1 MSAGALGAAE
11 PAGVAAELAGALVIP
26 HGAVVWAAA
35 MLWLVALLLAWPVP
49 VWLSRAAWPMRAP
62 VIALLVW
69 QGVGLAGGL
78 SMIGAL
84 ALTGLAIVPAL
95 PLGGAGPWVALL
107 PAVAFAIYLLAHLGV
122 TIVQVTRQRIRHLA
136 LLDLLSAPHPTR
148 ARTRVLDDA
157 VPVAYCLPRGVGS
170 VTVLSQGLL
179 DRLDAD
185 ELVAVIAHERA
196 HVEQRH
202 DLLLLAFRAW
212 RSALPWFPIAALADA
227 EVAALVEMLADDHAR
242 REVRDE
248 VLARAILAVGASGVQ
263 GAERHGAEW
272 HGGDRPGADAAG
284 AERAAAAGGAGA
296 ERAAAPD
303 ASGSTRGRDRF
314 RRLVA

>member
-1 MSAGALGAAE
+1 MTRIGAVVGSGLD
-11 PAGVAAELAGALVIP
+11 GALVIP
-26 HGAVVWAAA
+26 HETIVWGAV
-35 MLWLVALLLAWPVP
+35 LLGLVALALAWPVP
-49 VWLSRAAWPMRAP
+49 VAFSRAAWPMRAP
-62 VIALLVW
+62 VVALLLW
-69 QGVGLAGGL
+69 QAIGLAGGL
-78 SMIGAL
+78 SMIAAL
-84 ALTGLAIVPAL
+84 ALAGYAVAPGHPLLALVPA
-95 PLGGAGPWVALL
+95 A
-107 PAVAFAIYLLAHLGV
+107 AFTVYLLAHLGV
-122 TIVQVTRQRIRHLA
+122 TIAQVVRQRRRHHA
-136 LLDLLSAPHPTR
+136 LLDMLTSPHPTR

-212 RSALPWFPIAALADA
+212 RAALPWFPIAALAEA

-248 VLARAILAVGASGVQ
+248 VLARAILHVGATGVS
-263 GAERHGAEW
+263 GAEVV
-272 HGGDRPGADAAG
+272 
-284 AERAAAAGGAGA
+284 
-296 ERAAAPD
+296 
-303 ASGSTRGRDRF
+303 SGSTRVSDRF
-314 RRLVA
+314 RRLAA

>member
-1 MSAGALGAAE
+1 
-11 PAGVAAELAGALVIP
+11 
-26 HGAVVWAAA
+26 
-35 MLWLVALLLAWPVP
+35 
-49 VWLSRAAWPMRAP
+49 MRAP

-84 ALTGLAIVPAL
+84 ALTGLTLVPAL
-95 PLGGAGPWVALL
+95 AAGGAVSGGAALWL
-107 PAVAFAIYLLAHLGV
+107 ALIPAAAFAIYLLVHLAA
-122 TIVQVTRQRIRHLA
+122 TIVQVTRQRHRHLA
-136 LLDLLSAPHPTR
+136 LLDMLSAPHPTR

-157 VPVAYCLPRGVGS
+157 VPVAYCLPRGAGS

-179 DRLDAD
+179 DRLDPD

-196 HVEQRH
+196 HVGQRH
-202 DLLLLAFRAW
+202 DILLLAFRAW

-248 VLARAILAVGASGVQ
+248 VLARAILAVGASGVS
-263 GAERHGAEW
+263 GAEVEPA
-272 HGGDRPGADAAG
+272 
-284 AERAAAAGGAGA
+284 
-296 ERAAAPD
+296 
-303 ASGSTRGRDRF
+303 GSTRGSDRF
-314 RRLVA
+314 KRLVA

>member
-1 MSAGALGAAE
+1 MLSATLVASAAASALDGAI
-11 PAGVAAELAGALVIP
+11 VIP
-26 HGAVVWAAA
+26 HGAIVWLAA
-35 MLWLVALLLAWPVP
+35 MLWLASLLLAWPVP
-49 VWLSRAAWPMRAP
+49 VWLSRAEWPMRAP

-69 QGVGLAGGL
+69 QAVGLAGGL

-84 ALTGLAIVPAL
+84 ALTGLAVAPGLPGPPWLSLIPA
-95 PLGGAGPWVALL
+95 AL
-107 PAVAFAIYLLAHLGV
+107 FAIYLLTRLAI
-122 TIVQVTRQRIRHLA
+122 TIVQVTRQRHRHLA
-136 LLDLLSAPHPTR
+136 LLDLLTAPHPTR

-157 VPVAYCLPRGVGS
+157 VPVAYCLPRGAGS

-202 DLLLLAFRAW
+202 DILLLAFRAW
-212 RSALPWFPIAALADA
+212 RSALPWFPVAALADA

-248 VLARAILAVGASGVQ
+248 VLARAILQVGASGVP
-263 GAERHGAEW
+263 GAEV
-272 HGGDRPGADAAG
+272 DAA
-284 AERAAAAGGAGA
+284 
-296 ERAAAPD
+296 
-303 ASGSTRGRDRF
+303 GSTRGSDRF
-314 RRLVA
+314 RRLAG

>member
-1 MSAGALGAAE
+1 MPLAVVALDGAGVLTGAAALDGAVAL
-11 PAGVAAELAGALVIP
+11 AGSSLAGRAVALDGALVIP
-26 HGAVVWAAA
+26 HGAIVWGAA

-49 VWLSRAAWPMRAP
+49 IWLARAAWPMRAP
-62 VIALLVW
+62 VVALLVW
-69 QGVGLAGGL
+69 QAVGLAGGL

-84 ALTGLAIVPAL
+84 ALTGF
-95 PLGGAGPWVALL
+95 
-107 PAVAFAIYLLAHLGV
+107 AVAPDRLWLAAIPAAAFAVYLLAHLAV
-122 TIVQVTRQRIRHLA
+122 TIVQVTRQRRRHLH
-136 LLDLLSAPHPTR
+136 LLDLLTSPHPTR

-157 VPVAYCLPRGVGS
+157 LPVAYCLPRGAGS

-179 DRLDAD
+179 DRLDPD

-248 VLARAILAVGASGVQ
+248 VLARAILQVGASGV
-263 GAERHGAEW
+263 
-272 HGGDRPGADAAG
+272 ADAEVDPA
-284 AERAAAAGGAGA
+284 
-296 ERAAAPD
+296 
-303 ASGSTRGRDRF
+303 GSTRGSDRF
-314 RRLVA
+314 KRLVA

>member
-1 MSAGALGAAE
+1 MPLAVDALAV
-11 PAGVAAELAGALVIP
+11 VAAASDGALVIP
-26 HGAVVWAAA
+26 HGAIVWGAA

-49 VWLSRAAWPMRAP
+49 IWLARAAWPMRAP
-62 VIALLVW
+62 VVALLVW
-69 QGVGLAGGL
+69 QAVGLAGGL

-84 ALTGLAIVPAL
+84 ALTGFAIGPDRPWLAAVPA
-95 PLGGAGPWVALL
+95 AVFAL
-107 PAVAFAIYLLAHLGV
+107 YLLSHLAV
-122 TIVQVTRQRIRHLA
+122 TIVQVTRQRRRHLH
-136 LLDLLSAPHPTR
+136 LLDMLTSPHPTR

-157 VPVAYCLPRGVGS
+157 VPVAYCLPRGAGS

-179 DRLDAD
+179 DRLDPD

-248 VLARAILAVGASGVQ
+248 VLARAILQVGASGV
-263 GAERHGAEW
+263 
-272 HGGDRPGADAAG
+272 ADAEVDPA
-284 AERAAAAGGAGA
+284 
-296 ERAAAPD
+296 
-303 ASGSTRGRDRF
+303 GSTRGSDRF
-314 RRLVA
+314 KRLVA

>member
-1 MSAGALGAAE
+1 MPDAAAALEGAFL
-11 PAGVAAELAGALVIP
+11 IP
-26 HGAVVWAAA
+26 YGAVVWAAV
-35 MLWLVALLLAWPVP
+35 MLGLVAVLLAWPVP
-49 VWLSRAAWPMRAP
+49 IWLARAAWPMRAP

-69 QGVGLAGGL
+69 QAVGLAGGL

-84 ALTGLAIVPAL
+84 ALIGLAIAPQQPWLALVPA
-95 PLGGAGPWVALL
+95 AVLL
-107 PAVAFAIYLLAHLGV
+107 TYLLVHLAV
-122 TIVQVTRQRIRHLA
+122 TVVQVTRQRRRHLE
-136 LLDLLSAPHPTR
+136 LLDMLTAPHPTR

-212 RSALPWFPIAALADA
+212 RSALPWFPIAALADS

-248 VLARAILAVGASGVQ
+248 VLARAILHVGASGVP
-263 GAERHGAEW
+263 GAEV
-272 HGGDRPGADAAG
+272 
-284 AERAAAAGGAGA
+284 
-296 ERAAAPD
+296 D
-303 ASGSTRGRDRF
+303 ASGSSRGSDRF
-314 RRLVA
+314 KRLVA

>member
-1 MSAGALGAAE
+1 MPLAADALAVAAAGADGAMA
-11 PAGVAAELAGALVIP
+11 VAAGGADRALAVAAAGADGALAVAAGAGGALVIP
-26 HGAVVWAAA
+26 HGAVVWGAA

-49 VWLSRAAWPMRAP
+49 IWFARAAWPMRAP
-62 VIALLVW
+62 VVALLVW
-69 QGVGLAGGL
+69 QAVGLAGGL

-84 ALTGLAIVPAL
+84 ALTG
-95 PLGGAGPWVALL
+95 
-107 PAVAFAIYLLAHLGV
+107 FAIAPHRPWLAAIPAAVFALYLLSHLAV
-122 TIVQVTRQRIRHLA
+122 TIVQVTRQRRRHLH
-136 LLDLLSAPHPTR
+136 LLDMLSSPHPTR

-157 VPVAYCLPRGVGS
+157 VPVAYCLPRGAGS

-179 DRLDAD
+179 DRLDPD

-248 VLARAILAVGASGVQ
+248 VLARAILQVGASGV
-263 GAERHGAEW
+263 
-272 HGGDRPGADAAG
+272 ADA
-284 AERAAAAGGAGA
+284 EV
-296 ERAAAPD
+296 AP
-303 ASGSTRGRDRF
+303 AGSTRGSDRF
-314 RRLVA
+314 KRLVV

>member
-1 MSAGALGAAE
+1 MTRFAAD
-11 PAGVAAELAGALVIP
+11 AVASGLDGALVIP
-26 HGAVVWAAA
+26 HGMIVWSA
-35 MLWLVALLLAWPVP
+35 VALGLFALALAWPVP
-49 VWLSRAAWPMRAP
+49 VILSRAAWPMRAP
-62 VIALLVW
+62 VIALLLW
-69 QGVGLAGGL
+69 QAIGLAGGL

-84 ALTGLAIVPAL
+84 ALAGYAAAPGRHLLALAPA
-95 PLGGAGPWVALL
+95 A
-107 PAVAFAIYLLAHLGV
+107 AFALYLLVHLAV
-122 TIVQVTRQRIRHLA
+122 TIVQVVRQRRRHLS
-136 LLDLLSAPHPTR
+136 LLDLLSSPHPTR

-157 VPVAYCLPRGVGS
+157 VPVAYCLPRGAGS

-212 RSALPWFPIAALADA
+212 RAALPWFPIAARAEA

-248 VLARAILAVGASGVQ
+248 VLARAILHVGAPGV
-263 GAERHGAEW
+263 
-272 HGGDRPGADAAG
+272 AG
-284 AERAAAAGGAGA
+284 AEVVV
-296 ERAAAPD
+296 
-303 ASGSTRGRDRF
+303 SGSTRVSDRF
-314 RRLVA
+314 RRLAA

>member
-1 MSAGALGAAE
+1 VPGGAA
-11 PAGVAAELAGALVIP
+11 AGLEGALVIP
-26 HGAVVWAAA
+26 HGAVVWGAA
-35 MLWLVALLLAWPVP
+35 MLWLVSVLLAWPVP
-49 VWLSRAAWPMRAP
+49 VWLARAAWPARAP
-62 VIALLVW
+62 VVALLVW

-84 ALTGLAIVPAL
+84 ALTGLALAPGLSGSAAQLWAL
-95 PLGGAGPWVALL
+95 V
-107 PAVAFAIYLLAHLGV
+107 PAVAFAAYLLVHLAV
-122 TIVQVTRQRIRHLA
+122 TIVQVTRQRRRHLA
-136 LLDLLSAPHPTR
+136 LLDLLSSPHPTR

-157 VPVAYCLPRGVGS
+157 VPVAYCLPRGAGS

-179 DRLDAD
+179 DRLDPD

-212 RSALPWFPIAALADA
+212 RAALPWFPIAALADA

-248 VLARAILAVGASGVQ
+248 VLARAILHVGASGV
-263 GAERHGAEW
+263 
-272 HGGDRPGADAAG
+272 PGSDVDTA
-284 AERAAAAGGAGA
+284 
-296 ERAAAPD
+296 
-303 ASGSTRGRDRF
+303 GSTRGSDRF
-314 RRLVA
+314 TRLVA

>member
-1 MSAGALGAAE
+1 MLPGAAAA
-11 PAGVAAELAGALVIP
+11 PAMADALVIP
-26 HGAVVWAAA
+26 MGAIVWAAA

-49 VWLSRAAWPMRAP
+49 VWLARASWPMRAP
-62 VIALLVW
+62 VVALLVW

-84 ALTGLAIVPAL
+84 ALTGLAIAPQQPLLALIPA
-95 PLGGAGPWVALL
+95 A
-107 PAVAFAIYLLAHLGV
+107 AFAAYLLVHLAV
-122 TIVQVTRQRIRHLA
+122 TIVQVTRQRHRHLA
-136 LLDLLSAPHPTR
+136 LLDMLSAPHPTR

-157 VPVAYCLPRGVGS
+157 VPVAYCLPRGAGS

-179 DRLDAD
+179 DRLDPD

-248 VLARAILAVGASGVQ
+248 VLARAILAVGASGVS
-263 GAERHGAEW
+263 GAEVEPA
-272 HGGDRPGADAAG
+272 
-284 AERAAAAGGAGA
+284 
-296 ERAAAPD
+296 
-303 ASGSTRGRDRF
+303 GSTRGSDRF
-314 RRLVA
+314 KRLVA

>member
-1 MSAGALGAAE
+1 MPVPLIAA
-11 PAGVAAELAGALVIP
+11 AAVPGGSLVIP
-26 HGAVVWAAA
+26 HGAIVWGAA
-35 MLWLVALLLAWPVP
+35 MLWLVALMLAWPVP

-69 QGVGLAGGL
+69 QAVGLAGGL

-84 ALTGLAIVPAL
+84 ALTGFAIAPGQPWLAAIPA
-95 PLGGAGPWVALL
+95 
-107 PAVAFAIYLLAHLGV
+107 AVFTIYLLSHLGV
-122 TIVQVTRQRIRHLA
+122 TIVQVTAQRRRHLQ
-136 LLDLLSAPHPTR
+136 LLDMLSSPHPTR
-148 ARTRVLDDA
+148 ARTRVLNDA
-157 VPVAYCLPRGVGS
+157 VPVAYCLPRGAGS

-212 RSALPWFPIAALADA
+212 RSALPWFPVAALADA

-248 VLARAILAVGASGVQ
+248 VLARAILAVGASGVP
-263 GAERHGAEW
+263 GAEV
-272 HGGDRPGADAAG
+272 
-284 AERAAAAGGAGA
+284 
-296 ERAAAPD
+296 D
-303 ASGSTRGRDRF
+303 ASGSSRGSDRF
-314 RRLVA
+314 KRLVA

>member
-1 MSAGALGAAE
+1 MAD
-11 PAGVAAELAGALVIP
+11 ALVIP
-26 HGAVVWAAA
+26 MGAIVWAAA

-49 VWLSRAAWPMRAP
+49 VWLARAAWPARAP
-62 VIALLVW
+62 VVALLVW

-84 ALTGLAIVPAL
+84 ALTGLAIAPQQLLLAL
-95 PLGGAGPWVALL
+95 I
-107 PAVAFAIYLLAHLGV
+107 PAVLFAGYLLVHLAV
-122 TIVQVTRQRIRHLA
+122 TIVQVTRQRHRHLA
-136 LLDLLSAPHPTR
+136 LLDMLSAPHPTR

-157 VPVAYCLPRGVGS
+157 VPVAYCLPRGAGS

-179 DRLDAD
+179 DRLDPD

-248 VLARAILAVGASGVQ
+248 VLARAILAVGASGVS
-263 GAERHGAEW
+263 GAEVE
-272 HGGDRPGADAAG
+272 AA
-284 AERAAAAGGAGA
+284 
-296 ERAAAPD
+296 
-303 ASGSTRGRDRF
+303 GSTRGSDRF
-314 RRLVA
+314 KRLVA